1 VRYRYFPGCTLKG
14 QAKNME
20 DTTLAAATALGIELV
35 ELEEWQCCGAVYP
48 LYEDELISLLSP
60 VRTLAAAE
68 GEPLVSLCAACH
80 HVLKRAQEL
89 MQRNADAR
97 SKVTDF
103 LEVEYSGEGRV
114 LHFLEVLRDDL
125 GFDKLAKMIKKPL
138 EGRKIAAYYG
148 CLLLRPSKVM
158 QFDDPENPTIME
170 DLIKALGAEVIKSP
184 YRTECCG
191 AYLSVTEEAVARD
204 TVARILDSARQAGAE
219 ALITACP
226 LCRYNLENCAGDDG
240 KEPVKVYYFS
250 ELLAEAMGLNFKE
263 LMSAA
268 VERRR
273 NSSENKQQK

>member
-1 VRYRYFPGCTLKG
+1 MRYRYFPGCTLKG

-20 DTTLAAATALGIELV
+20 NTTMAAAHALGIELV
-35 ELEEWQCCGAVYP
+35 ELDEWQCCGAVYP

-89 MQRNADAR
+89 MQRNEDAR
-97 SKVTDF
+97 HKVTDY
-103 LEVEYSGEGRV
+103 LEVDYKGEGRV

-125 GFDKLAKMIKKPL
+125 GFDKLAEKIKKPL

-158 QFDDPENPTIME
+158 QFDDPENPTIIE
-170 DLIKALGAEVIKSP
+170 DLIKALGAEVIRSP
-184 YRTECCG
+184 YRIECCG
-191 AYLSVTEEAVARD
+191 AYLSVTEEDVARD
-204 TVARILDSARQAGAE
+204 TVSKIINSARDAGAE

-226 LCRYNLENCAGDDG
+226 LCRYNLENCVDQEG
-240 KEPVKVYYFS
+240 KDPVKVYYFS
-250 ELLAEAMGLNFKE
+250 ELLAEAMGLQFDQ
-263 LMSAA
+263 LISAA
-268 VERRR
+268 RERRR
-273 NSSENKQQK
+273 AKDGNQQ

>member
-1 VRYRYFPGCTLKG
+1 MRYRYFPGCTLKG

-20 DTTLAAATALGIELV
+20 NTTIAAANALGIELV

-89 MQRNADAR
+89 MQRNEDAR
-97 SKVTDF
+97 DKVTDF
-103 LEVEYSGEGRV
+103 LEVEYKGEGRV

-125 GFDKLAKMIKKPL
+125 GFDKLAEMIKKPL
-138 EGRKIAAYYG
+138 EGKKVAAYYG

-170 DLIKALGAEVIKSP
+170 DFIRALGAEVVKSP

-191 AYLSVTEEAVARD
+191 AYLSVTEEGVARD
-204 TVARILDSARQAGAE
+204 TVAKILQSARNAGADT
-219 ALITACP
+219 LITACP
-226 LCRYNLENCAGDDG
+226 LCRYNLENCAVDDG
-240 KEPVKVYYFS
+240 KEPVQVYYFS
-250 ELLAEAMGLNFKE
+250 ELLAEAMGLQYKQ
-263 LMSAA
+263 LMAEA
-268 VERRR
+268 KERRR
-273 NSSENKQQK
+273 VASDS

>member
-20 DTTLAAATALGIELV
+20 NTTMAAAHALGIELV
-35 ELEEWQCCGAVYP
+35 ELDEWQCCGAVYP

-89 MQRNADAR
+89 MQRNEDAR
-97 SKVTDF
+97 HKVTDY
-103 LEVEYSGEGRV
+103 LEVDYKGEGRV

-125 GFDKLAKMIKKPL
+125 GFDKLAEKIKKPL

-158 QFDDPENPTIME
+158 QFDDPENPTIIE
-170 DLIKALGAEVIKSP
+170 DLIKALGAEVIRSP
-184 YRTECCG
+184 YRIECCG
-191 AYLSVTEEAVARD
+191 AYLSVTEEDVARD
-204 TVARILDSARQAGAE
+204 TVSKIINSARDAGAE

-226 LCRYNLENCAGDDG
+226 LCRYNLENCVDQEG
-240 KEPVKVYYFS
+240 KDPVKVYYFS
-250 ELLAEAMGLNFKE
+250 ELLAEAMGLQFDQ
-263 LMSAA
+263 LISAA
-268 VERRR
+268 RERRR
-273 NSSENKQQK
+273 AKDGNQQ

>member
-1 VRYRYFPGCTLKG
+1 MKVRYRYFPGCTLKG

-20 DTTLAAATALGIELV
+20 NTTMAAAAALGIELV

-48 LYEDELISLLSP
+48 LYEDELITLLSP
-60 VRTLAAAE
+60 VRTLAAAQ

-89 MQRNADAR
+89 MQRNEEAR
-97 SKVTDF
+97 RKVTDY
-103 LEVEYSGEGRV
+103 LEVHDSGEGRV

-125 GFDKLAKMIKKPL
+125 GFDKLKEMIKKPL
-138 EGRKIAAYYG
+138 TGRKMAAYYG

-170 DLIKALGAEVIKSP
+170 DLLHALGADVVKSP

-204 TVARILDSARQAGAE
+204 TVSKIVTSARSAGAE

-226 LCRYNLENCAGDDG
+226 LCRYNLENCAADEG

-250 ELLAEAMGLNFKE
+250 ELLAEALGLQFDQ
-263 LMSAA
+263 LMAAA

-273 NSSENKQQK
+273 SGSGNK

>member
-1 VRYRYFPGCTLKG
+1 MRYRYFPGCTLKG

-20 DTTLAAATALGIELV
+20 NTTLAAAHALGIELV
-35 ELEEWQCCGAVYP
+35 ELEQWQCCGAVYP

-89 MQRNADAR
+89 MQRNEDAR
-97 SKVTDF
+97 HKVTDY
-103 LEVEYSGEGRV
+103 LEVGYKGEGRV
-114 LHFLEVLRDDL
+114 LHFLEVLRDDY
-125 GFDKLAKMIKKPL
+125 GFDRLAEMIKGPL

-148 CLLLRPSKVM
+148 CLLLRPAKVM
-158 QFDDPENPTIME
+158 QFDDPENPAIME
-170 DLIKALGAEVIKSP
+170 DLIRALGAEVVKSP

-204 TVARILDSARQAGAE
+204 TVSKIINSAREAGAE

-226 LCRYNLENCAGDDG
+226 LCRYNLENCAVQEG
-240 KEPVKVYYFS
+240 KTPVKVYYFS
-250 ELLAEAMGLNFKE
+250 ELLAEALGLQFDQ
-263 LMSAA
+263 LMTAA
-268 VERRR
+268 QERRR
-273 NSSENKQQK
+273 ANNGSQQ

>member
-1 VRYRYFPGCTLKG
+1 MRYRYFPGCTLKG

-20 DTTLAAATALGIELV
+20 TTTMAAAAALGIELV

-89 MQRNADAR
+89 MQRNEEAR
-97 SKVTDF
+97 EKVTDF
-103 LEVEYSGEGRV
+103 LEVEYKGEGRV

-125 GFDKLAKMIKKPL
+125 GFDKLAEMVKKPL
-138 EGRKIAAYYG
+138 TGQKIAAYYG

-170 DLIKALGAEVIKSP
+170 DLIKALGADVVKSP

-191 AYLSVTEEAVARD
+191 AYLSVTEEGVARD
-204 TVARILDSARQAGAE
+204 TVAKILQSARNAGAE

-250 ELLAEAMGLNFKE
+250 ELLAEAMGLQYKQ
-263 LMSAA
+263 LVAA
-268 VERRR
+268 AKERRR
-273 NSSENKQQK
+273 GGNGNK

>member
-1 VRYRYFPGCTLKG
+1 MRYRYFPGCTLKG

-20 DTTLAAATALGIELV
+20 NTTMAAANALGIELV

-89 MQRNADAR
+89 MQRNEDAR
-97 SKVTDF
+97 DKVTDF
-103 LEVEYSGEGRV
+103 LEVEYKGEGRV

-125 GFDKLAKMIKKPL
+125 GFDKLAEMIKKPL
-138 EGRKIAAYYG
+138 EGKKVAAYYG

-170 DLIKALGAEVIKSP
+170 DFIRALGAEVVKSP

-191 AYLSVTEEAVARD
+191 AYLSVTEEGVARD
-204 TVARILDSARQAGAE
+204 TVAKILQSARNAGADT
-219 ALITACP
+219 LITACP
-226 LCRYNLENCAGDDG
+226 LCRYNLENCAVDDG
-240 KEPVKVYYFS
+240 KEPVQVYYFS
-250 ELLAEAMGLNFKE
+250 ELLAEAMGLQYKQ
-263 LMSAA
+263 LMAEA
-268 VERRR
+268 KERRR
-273 NSSENKQQK
+273 VASDS

>member
-1 VRYRYFPGCTLKG
+1 MRYHYFPGCTLKG

-20 DTTLAAATALGIELV
+20 NTTMAAAAALGIELV

-48 LYEDELISLLSP
+48 LYEDELITLLSP
-60 VRTLAAAE
+60 VRTLAAAK

-89 MQRNADAR
+89 MQRNEEAR
-97 SKVTDF
+97 KKVTDY
-103 LEVEYSGEGRV
+103 LEVEYTGEGRV

-125 GFDKLAKMIKKPL
+125 GFDKLADMVKKPL
-138 EGRKIAAYYG
+138 EGRKVAAYYG

-170 DLIKALGAEVIKSP
+170 DMLKAIGADVVKSP

-204 TVARILDSARQAGAE
+204 TVSRIIDSARSVGAE

-226 LCRYNLENCAGDDG
+226 LCRYNLENCAAEDG
-240 KEPVKVYYFS
+240 KEPLKIYYFS
-250 ELLAEAMGLNFKE
+250 ELLAEAMGLQFDQ

-268 VERRR
+268 LERRR
-273 NSSENKQQK
+273 SSNGNK

>member
-14 QAKNME
+14 QAKSME
-20 DTTLAAATALGIELV
+20 DTTLAAAKAMGIELE
-35 ELEEWQCCGAVYP
+35 ELSEWQCCGAVYP

-89 MQRNADAR
+89 MQRNEEAR
-97 SKVTDF
+97 DKVTEH
-103 LEVEYSGEGRV
+103 LEVEYAGEGRV

-125 GFDKLAKMIKKPL
+125 GFDKMAEMVKKPL
-138 EGRKIAAYYG
+138 EGKKVAAYYG

-170 DLIKALGAEVIKSP
+170 DMIRALGAEVVKSP

-191 AYLSVTEEAVARD
+191 AYLSVTEEGVARD
-204 TVARILDSARQAGAE
+204 TVDRIIDSARRAGAE
-219 ALITACP
+219 MLITACP
-226 LCRYNLENCAGDDG
+226 LCRYNLENCASDEG
-240 KEPVKVYYFS
+240 KEPLKVYYFS
-250 ELLAEAMGLNFKE
+250 EILAEAMDLPSESAGTGGSKE
-263 LMSAA
+263 EVS
-268 VERRR
+268 
-273 NSSENKQQK
+273 QK

>member
-1 VRYRYFPGCTLKG
+1 LRYHYFPGCTLKG

-20 DTTLAAATALGIELV
+20 NTTMAAAAALGIELV

-48 LYEDELISLLSP
+48 LYEDELITLLSP
-60 VRTLAAAE
+60 VRTLAAAK

-89 MQRNADAR
+89 MQRNEEAR
-97 SKVTDF
+97 KKVTDY
-103 LEVEYSGEGRV
+103 LEVEYTGEGRV

-125 GFDKLAKMIKKPL
+125 GFDKLADMVKKPL
-138 EGRKIAAYYG
+138 EGRKVAAYYG

-170 DLIKALGAEVIKSP
+170 DMLKAIGADVVKSP

-204 TVARILDSARQAGAE
+204 TVSRIIDSARSVGAE

-226 LCRYNLENCAGDDG
+226 LCRYNLENCAAEDG
-240 KEPVKVYYFS
+240 KEPLKIYYFS
-250 ELLAEAMGLNFKE
+250 ELLAEAMGLQFDQ

-268 VERRR
+268 LERRR
-273 NSSENKQQK
+273 SSNGNK

>member
-1 VRYRYFPGCTLKG
+1 MRYHYFPGCTLKG

-20 DTTLAAATALGIELV
+20 NTTMAAAAALGIELV

-48 LYEDELISLLSP
+48 LYEDELITLLSP
-60 VRTLAAAE
+60 VRTLAAAK

-89 MQRNADAR
+89 MQRNEEAR
-97 SKVTDF
+97 KKVTDY
-103 LEVEYSGEGRV
+103 LEVEYTGEGRV

-125 GFDKLAKMIKKPL
+125 GFDKLAEMVKKPL
-138 EGRKIAAYYG
+138 EGRKVAAYYG

-170 DLIKALGAEVIKSP
+170 DMLTAIGADVVKSP

-204 TVARILDSARQAGAE
+204 TVNRIIESARSVGAE

-226 LCRYNLENCAGDDG
+226 LCRYNLENCAAEDG
-240 KEPVKVYYFS
+240 KEPLKIYYFS
-250 ELLAEAMGLNFKE
+250 ELLAEAMGLQFDQ

-268 VERRR
+268 LERRR
-273 NSSENKQQK
+273 SSNGNK

>member
-1 VRYRYFPGCTLKG
+1 MRYRYFPGCTLKG

-20 DTTLAAATALGIELV
+20 DTTMAAATALGIELV
-35 ELEEWQCCGAVYP
+35 ELDEWQCCGAVYP

-60 VRTLAAAE
+60 VRTLAAAK

-89 MQRNADAR
+89 MQRNEDAR
-97 SKVTDF
+97 KKVTDY

-125 GFDKLAKMIKKPL
+125 GFDKLAEMIKKPL

-170 DLIKALGAEVIKSP
+170 DLLKALGAEVVKSP

-191 AYLSVTEEAVARD
+191 AYLSVTEEGVARD
-204 TVARILDSARQAGAE
+204 TVQRIIDSARKAGAE

-226 LCRYNLENCAGDDG
+226 LCRYNLENCAGEDG
-240 KEPVKVYYFS
+240 KKPVEVYYFS
-250 ELLAEAMGLNFKE
+250 ELLAEAMGLQFKQ

-268 VERRR
+268 LERRHSTYDDHKR
-273 NSSENKQQK
+273 

>member
-20 DTTLAAATALGIELV
+20 DTTMAAATALGIELV
-35 ELEEWQCCGAVYP
+35 ELDEWQCCGAVYP

-60 VRTLAAAE
+60 VRTLTAAG

-89 MQRNADAR
+89 MQRNEDAR
-97 SKVTDF
+97 KKVTDF

-125 GFDKLAKMIKKPL
+125 GFDKLAEMIKKPL
-138 EGRKIAAYYG
+138 NGRKIAAYYG
-148 CLLLRPSKVM
+148 CLLLRPSDVM

-170 DLIKALGAEVIKSP
+170 DLLKALGAEVVKSP

-191 AYLSVTEEAVARD
+191 AYLSVTEEGVARD
-204 TVARILDSARQAGAE
+204 TVDRIINSARKAGAE

-226 LCRYNLENCAGDDG
+226 LCRYNLENCAGEDG
-240 KEPVKVYYFS
+240 KEPLEVYYFS
-250 ELLAEAMGLNFKE
+250 ELLAEAMGLQFKQ
-263 LMSAA
+263 LMTAA
-268 VERRR
+268 LERRH
-273 NSSENKQQK
+273 SSYDDHKR

>member
-20 DTTLAAATALGIELV
+20 DTTMAAAEALGIELE
-35 ELEEWQCCGAVYP
+35 ELSEWQCCGAVFP

-89 MQRNADAR
+89 MKRSEDAR
-97 SKVTDF
+97 TKVTDF

-125 GFDKLAKMIKKPL
+125 GFDKLAEMVKKPL
-138 EGRKIAAYYG
+138 EGRKAAAYYG

-158 QFDDPENPTIME
+158 QFDDPENPSIME
-170 DLIKALGAEVIKSP
+170 DMLKALGADVVKSP

-191 AYLSVTEEAVARD
+191 AYLSVTEEGVAAD
-204 TVARILDSARQAGAE
+204 TVDRILESARNAGAE
-219 ALITACP
+219 LLITACP
-226 LCRYNLENCAGDDG
+226 LCRYNLENCARSDG
-240 KEPVKVYYFS
+240 REPIKVYYFS
-250 ELLAEAMGLNFKE
+250 ELLAEAMGLSVETADDDSSKE
-263 LMSAA
+263 EVSQ
-268 VERRR
+268 R
-273 NSSENKQQK
+273 

>member
-1 VRYRYFPGCTLKG
+1 MRYRYFPGCTLKG

-20 DTTLAAATALGIELV
+20 NTTMAAAAALGIELI
-35 ELEEWQCCGAVYP
+35 ELDEWQCCGAVYP

-89 MQRNADAR
+89 MQRNEDAR
-97 SKVTDF
+97 HKVTDY
-103 LEVEYSGEGRV
+103 LAVDYRGGGRV

-125 GFDKLAKMIKKPL
+125 GFDKLAQMIKKPL

-170 DLIKALGAEVIKSP
+170 DLIRALGADAVKSP

-204 TVARILDSARQAGAE
+204 TVSRIIASARSAGAE

-226 LCRYNLENCAGDDG
+226 LCRYNLENCVPEDG
-240 KEPVKVYYFS
+240 KGPLKIFYFS
-250 ELLAEAMGLNFKE
+250 ELLAEAMGLQFDQ
-263 LMSAA
+263 LMATA
-268 VERRR
+268 LDRRR
-273 NSSENKQQK
+273 NKNDHQQ

>member
-1 VRYRYFPGCTLKG
+1 MRYRYFPGCTLKG

-20 DTTLAAATALGIELV
+20 NTTMAAASALGIELV

-89 MQRNADAR
+89 MQRNEEAR
-97 SKVTDF
+97 DKVTDY
-103 LEVEYSGEGRV
+103 LEIEYKGEGRV

-125 GFDKLAKMIKKPL
+125 GFDKLAEMIKKPL
-138 EGRKIAAYYG
+138 EGKKVAAYYG

-170 DLIKALGAEVIKSP
+170 DFIKALGAEVVKSP

-191 AYLSVTEEAVARD
+191 AYLSVTEEGVARD
-204 TVARILDSARQAGAE
+204 TVAKILQSARNAGAE

-226 LCRYNLENCAGDDG
+226 LCRYNLENCAADDG
-240 KEPVKVYYFS
+240 KEPVQVYYFS
-250 ELLAEAMGLNFKE
+250 ELLAEALGLQYKQ
-263 LMSAA
+263 LMAEA
-268 VERRR
+268 KERRR
-273 NSSENKQQK
+273 VASDSK

>member
-20 DTTLAAATALGIELV
+20 DTTMAAAEALGIELE
-35 ELEEWQCCGAVYP
+35 ELSEWQCCGAVFP

-89 MQRNADAR
+89 MKRSEDAR
-97 SKVTDF
+97 TKVTDF

-125 GFDKLAKMIKKPL
+125 GFDKLAEMVKKPL
-138 EGRKIAAYYG
+138 EGRKAAAYYG

-158 QFDDPENPTIME
+158 QFDDPENPSIME
-170 DLIKALGAEVIKSP
+170 DLLKALGADVVKSP

-191 AYLSVTEEAVARD
+191 AYLSVTEEGVAAD
-204 TVARILDSARQAGAE
+204 TVDRILESARNAGAE
-219 ALITACP
+219 LLITACP
-226 LCRYNLENCAGDDG
+226 LCRYNLENCARNDG
-240 KEPVKVYYFS
+240 REPIKVYYFS
-250 ELLAEAMGLNFKE
+250 ELLAEAMGLSVETADDDSSKE
-263 LMSAA
+263 EVSQ
-268 VERRR
+268 R
-273 NSSENKQQK
+273 

>member
-1 VRYRYFPGCTLKG
+1 MRYRYFPGCTLKG

-20 DTTLAAATALGIELV
+20 NTTMAAAAALGIELA

-48 LYEDELISLLSP
+48 LYEDELITLLSP
-60 VRTLAAAE
+60 VRTLAAAQ

-89 MQRNADAR
+89 MQRNEEAR
-97 SKVTDF
+97 RKVTDY
-103 LEVEYSGEGRV
+103 LEVDYAGEGRV

-125 GFDKLAKMIKKPL
+125 GFDKLAEKVKNPLQGKKV
-138 EGRKIAAYYG
+138 AAYYG

-170 DLIKALGAEVIKSP
+170 DMLKAIGAEVVKTP

-191 AYLSVTEEAVARD
+191 AYLSVTEEGVARD
-204 TVARILDSARQAGAE
+204 TVSKIIDSARNAEAE

-226 LCRYNLENCAGDDG
+226 LCRYNLENCADQEG
-240 KEPVKVYYFS
+240 KSPVKVYYFS
-250 ELLAEAMGLNFKE
+250 ELLAEALGLQYDQ
-263 LMSAA
+263 LMAA
-268 VERRR
+268 ALERRR
-273 NSSENKQQK
+273 SSSGK

>member
-20 DTTLAAATALGIELV
+20 DTTLLSAKALGIELE
-35 ELEEWQCCGAVYP
+35 ELPDWQCCGAVYP

-80 HVLKRAQEL
+80 HVLKRAQAL
-89 MQRNADAR
+89 MQRNEEAR
-97 SKVTDF
+97 TKVTDY

-125 GFDKLAKMIKKPL
+125 GFDKLAEMIKNPL
-138 EGRKIAAYYG
+138 EGKKVAAYYG
-148 CLLLRPSKVM
+148 CLLLRPSKEM

-170 DLIKALGAEVIKSP
+170 DFLKALGAEVVKSP
-184 YRTECCG
+184 YRIECCG
-191 AYLSVTEEAVARD
+191 AYLSVTEEGVARD
-204 TVARILDSARQAGAE
+204 TVDKIIDSARNVGAE

-226 LCRYNLENCAGDDG
+226 LCSYNLENCAKDEG
-240 KEPVKVYYFS
+240 KEPIKIYYFS
-250 ELLAEAMGLNFKE
+250 ELLAEAMGLQFKQ
-263 LMSAA
+263 LVSAA
-268 VERRR
+268 KERRA
-273 NSSENKQQK
+273 QQK